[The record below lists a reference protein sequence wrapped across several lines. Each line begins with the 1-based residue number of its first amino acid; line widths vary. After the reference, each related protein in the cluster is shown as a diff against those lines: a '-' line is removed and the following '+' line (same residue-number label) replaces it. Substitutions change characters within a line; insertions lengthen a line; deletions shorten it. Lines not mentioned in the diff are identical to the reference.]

1 MPEVGHW
8 MEGTGELCWLHNCKY
23 AGFELTLGGKKTECI
38 YPGCD
43 TIRPESQKGK
53 PKEKKDDTG

>member
-1 MPEVGHW
+1 